1 METGIITEYY
11 TIAHSTPLVFV
22 PNMGLVYLK
31 GGISGYQVSSRFLEH
46 AMIDLDHIIENGG
59 DFEVM
64 NLHSRQSDMRICVSS
79 GNGFS
84 ILSTTSEDVIWTKWW
99 TSLIKIQVRLHWV
112 LWRRHRPASL
122 KLIKA
127 FKETDRARMIPPEIM
142 SHIIHVY
149 FQPPSRPLR
158 TNNASGLSIRKMQTS
173 SYKIRELNIHI

>member
-99 TSLIKIQVRLHWV
+99 TSFVKIQRRLNYV
-112 LWRRHRPASL
+112 LWKRHGPSL
-122 KLIKA
+122 KLITA
-127 FKETDRARMIPPEIM
+127 FKKTDRAKLIPSEIM
-142 SHIIHVY
+142 SDIIRAY
-149 FQPPSRPLR
+149 FEPPIRPIKCTKDGHTAPVR
-158 TNNASGLSIRKMQTS
+158 IVQTNSFNRQKLNS
-173 SYKIRELNIHI
+173 SA